1 MYQHTNNTC
10 RWCGVAEETLNHV
23 VNCGEREENII
34 ENAEKSVDDC
44 ALDDLDAIAR
54 QVKTFLDKVDL

>member
-1 MYQHTNNTC
+1 MILY
-10 RWCGVAEETLNHV
+10 LL
-23 VNCGEREENII
+23 NII